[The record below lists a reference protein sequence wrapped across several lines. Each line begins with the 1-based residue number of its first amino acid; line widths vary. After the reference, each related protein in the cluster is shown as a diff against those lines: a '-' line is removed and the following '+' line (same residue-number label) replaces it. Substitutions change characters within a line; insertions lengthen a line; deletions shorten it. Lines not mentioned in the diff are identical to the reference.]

1 MQLWNAITEVERK
14 KIWFSMGFEMT
25 ALIMQKDRE
34 SLFQMLV
41 AAAEGTGPGCRGE
54 SHQGTG
60 YGSKQF

>member
-14 KIWFSMGFEMT
+14 KIWLSMGFEMA

-41 AAAEGTGPGCRGE
+41 SAAEGTGRDICM
-54 SHQGTG
+54 
-60 YGSKQF
+60 K

>member
-14 KIWFSMGFEMT
+14 EIWLSMGFEMA

-41 AAAEGTGPGCRGE
+41 SAAEGTGRDICM
-54 SHQGTG
+54 
-60 YGSKQF
+60 K